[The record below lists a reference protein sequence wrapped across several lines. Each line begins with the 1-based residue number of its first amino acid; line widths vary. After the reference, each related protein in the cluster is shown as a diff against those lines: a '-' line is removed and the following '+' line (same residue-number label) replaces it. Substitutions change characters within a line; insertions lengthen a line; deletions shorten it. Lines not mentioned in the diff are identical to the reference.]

1 MPTRFMI
8 LIAALVLATPL
19 AARDAPDPAADAWC
33 PRGDRDL
40 PRGPEWH
47 CYGALTDDVSFA
59 FVYPRSVER
68 EPVLDTLIRI
78 EAGIARDWLTE
89 QAAAAHAEN
98 PEAPRQRY
106 EAAWRVDAMLPEIA
120 AASAAISHESG
131 AGHGGIEYRTVL
143 IDRREGR
150 AIAFS
155 DLFALGDFE
164 TTLLGYRIW
173 GMRSVQGGMCAALT
187 AEARKRRGDAAP
199 AIECPAVERVPI
211 TLICGANGRIDTMRA
226 LLNPEVAGSWA
237 EGPYEVDFPVD
248 AAMMAAIKRRFRPAF
263 GLREETRARIPAR
276 PCT

>member
-1 MPTRFMI
+1 MSTRFMI
-8 LIAALVLATPL
+8 LIAAFVLATPL

-47 CYGALTDDVSFA
+47 CYGQLDDEVSFA

-68 EPVLDTLIRI
+68 EPLLDSLIRT
-78 EAGIARDWLTE
+78 EAAIARDLV
-89 QAAAAHAEN
+89 AAQVATAPA
-98 PEAPRQRY
+98 APRQRY

-120 AASAAISHESG
+120 AASATIRHD
-131 AGHGGIEYRTVL
+131 GGIEYRTIL

-155 DLFALGDFE
+155 DLFGLGDFE
-164 TTLLGYRIW
+164 TTLVGYRIW
-173 GMRSVQGGMCAALT
+173 GMRSVQAGMCAALT
-187 AEARKRRGDAAP
+187 AEARKRRGDPTA
-199 AIECPAVERVPI
+199 AIECPDVERVPI

-226 LLNPEVAGSWA
+226 LLSPSVAGFWA
-237 EGPYEVDFPVD
+237 VDPYEVDFPVD
-248 AAMMAAIKRRFRPAF
+248 AAMMAAMKRRFRPAF
-263 GLREETRARIPAR
+263 GLREESRARIPAR